1 VIVWDESDYAISPIT
16 NQVVAIVDKNYG
28 PQGVKSTAFY
38 THFSLLKTIEA
49 AFRLPCLNHA
59 CDVSTSIMTDLFKGD
74 DRDRDQE

>member
-1 VIVWDESDYAISPIT
+1 MIVWDESDYAISPIT

-28 PQGVKSTAFY
+28 RQGVQSKAFY

-59 CDVSTSIMTDLFKGD
+59 CDASTKLMTDLFG
-74 DRDRDQE
+74 DRDQDE